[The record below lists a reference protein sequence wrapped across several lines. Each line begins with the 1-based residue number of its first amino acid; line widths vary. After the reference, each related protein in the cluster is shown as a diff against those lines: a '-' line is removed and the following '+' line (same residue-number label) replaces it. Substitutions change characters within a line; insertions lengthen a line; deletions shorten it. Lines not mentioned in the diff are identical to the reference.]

1 MAKIKFGM
9 MMTDARGKL
18 GGHVFSKNRAGSF
31 VRTKVSP
38 SNPNTQAQ
46 SQARALFSAIS
57 QQWSSLT
64 QPVRDS
70 FDAAVKDWA
79 RTDIFGDLRNP
90 TGKNLFQ
97 RLNNQAQS
105 AGLAPVVT
113 LPAKL
118 EMPDAIISQV
128 DVSISGTSIDLVGAD
143 ISATTQL
150 VVFATG
156 PLSAGTKSAK
166 NRLRQIFAVAG
177 NAFDDT
183 DLWDAYV
190 AKFGA
195 PALGQNIQIGVKY
208 VLHSGQASPMQVLKA
223 VISA

>member
-1 MAKIKFGM
+1 MAKVKFGM

-18 GGHVFSKNRAGSF
+18 GGQVFSKNRAGSF
-31 VRTKVSP
+31 VRTKVTP
-38 SNPNTQAQ
+38 ANPNTQAQ

-64 QPVRDS
+64 QQVRDS
-70 FDAAVKDWA
+70 FDAAVQDWA

-97 RLNNQAQS
+97 RLNNQAQA

-118 EMPDAIISQV
+118 EMPDAIVSSATIGITAEEVKLDDV
-128 DVSISGTSIDLVGAD
+128 DEQ
-143 ISATTQL
+143 ATTQV

-166 NRLRQIFAVAG
+166 NRLRQIYAEAG
-177 NAFDDT
+177 DT
-183 DLWDAYV
+183 WSPNDAYTAYV

-195 PALGQNIQIGVKY
+195 PEVGQNIQIGVKY
-208 VLHSGQASPMQVLKA
+208 VLASGQASPMQVLKA
-223 VISA
+223 VINA